1 MPSDLAPFL
10 SHIETSKKKIPT
22 LRLILTGGEAM
33 PAELKCRFLSAL
45 GPTIAFRSTFQTSDA
60 GTLGFQC
67 PDLDEGEY
75 HVHEELQYPE
85 IIRDED
91 GDDVLVTTN
100 LDRYL
105 IPVVRTKTGDLAQW
119 TNTACR
125 CGRKNRV
132 LRLLGRKSSLL
143 KIGGEK
149 FNANSV
155 NQMASAMNFSR
166 DEFAV
171 RVSRDPTGADVVTI
185 CIARNRMNRE
195 MHQGAIEI
203 LTAGNEKI
211 AKQIADGVVI
221 MKVVELRPEDIQY
234 SITGKKKDIIDQ
246 RE

>member
-1 MPSDLAPFL
+1 
-10 SHIETSKKKIPT
+10 
-22 LRLILTGGEAM
+22 
-33 PAELKCRFLSAL
+33 
-45 GPTIAFRSTFQTSDA
+45 
-60 GTLGFQC
+60 
-67 PDLDEGEY
+67 
-75 HVHEELQYPE
+75 
-85 IIRDED
+85 
-91 GDDVLVTTN
+91 
-100 LDRYL
+100 
-105 IPVVRTKTGDLAQW
+105 
-119 TNTACR
+119 
-125 CGRKNRV
+125 
-132 LRLLGRKSSLL
+132 
-143 KIGGEK
+143 
-149 FNANSV
+149 
-155 NQMASAMNFSR
+155 MNFSR